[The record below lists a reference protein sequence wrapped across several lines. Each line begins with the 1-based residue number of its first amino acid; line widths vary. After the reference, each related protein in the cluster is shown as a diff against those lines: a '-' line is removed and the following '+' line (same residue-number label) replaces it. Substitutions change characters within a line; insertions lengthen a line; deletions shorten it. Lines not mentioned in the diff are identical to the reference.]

1 MEQQSTDAVAR
12 ALAFANGLRKNTTMA
27 GRRWTS
33 WPGGANQLAR
43 VIALIDGIR
52 SELQRSANAGADPA
66 DAATAIA
73 DLRAVL
79 EWTSYQSTSL
89 ATARAIVVARK
100 TRTFAQRFGLLET
113 TAPSLATLADS
124 EDALIENVRVKNG
137 YMTALA
143 VRHPRLGLPRPL
155 VDAEGLARKSVA
167 PPAGKLALI
176 QALTKSTRNGAKR

>member
-12 ALAFANGLRKNTTMA
+12 ALAFANGLRKNTTTA

-52 SELQRSANAGADPA
+52 SELQSATSAAANPA
-66 DAATAIA
+66 EAAMAIA

-89 ATARAIVVARK
+89 ATARAVVVARK
-100 TRTFAQRFGLLET
+100 TRTFAERFGLLET

-124 EDALIENVRVKNG
+124 EDALIENVRIKNG

-143 VRHPRLGLPRPL
+143 ARHPRLGLPRPL
-155 VDAEGLARKSVA
+155 VDADGLARKSIA
-167 PPAGKLALI
+167 PAAGKLALI
-176 QALTKSTRNGAKR
+176 RALTKASRNGTKR